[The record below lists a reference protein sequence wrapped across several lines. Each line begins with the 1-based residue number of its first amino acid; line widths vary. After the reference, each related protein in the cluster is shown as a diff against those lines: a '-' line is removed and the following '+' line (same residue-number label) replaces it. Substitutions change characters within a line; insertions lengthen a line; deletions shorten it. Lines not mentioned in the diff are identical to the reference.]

1 MKRNGLKRATCHLIS
16 RCRLI
21 SIKNTFL
28 TAKVGEVKLNA
39 ENQTTGDDEIIGT
52 RGVSI

>member
-1 MKRNGLKRATCHLIS
+1 MKRDGSDRATCHLIS

-21 SIKNTFL
+21 SIKNTLL
-28 TAKVGEVKLNA
+28 TAKVGEVKLNVD
-39 ENQTTGDDEIIGT
+39 NQTTGDDEIIGT